1 MSERRGDDHT
11 GSRRPGPAKL
21 GDALADLL
29 AGSALGARI
38 KRAQGLSLWAAA
50 AGPQISAVTKAMSI
64 AENGTLTV
72 AVKTS
77 AWLQELSMMERTLIA
92 KVNQLA
98 EKEIVKKIRWEL
110 MR

>member
-1 MSERRGDDHT
+1 MSDRR
-11 GSRRPGPAKL
+11 GPAKV

-38 KRAQGLSLWAAA
+38 ARAEVLGHWAGAV
-50 AGPQISAVTKAMSI
+50 GPQIAAVTHARAI

-72 AVKTS
+72 DVKTS
-77 AWLQELSMMERTLIA
+77 GWIQELSMMERALIE
-92 KVNQLA
+92 KVNKSA
-98 EKEIVKKIRWEL
+98 GKDIVRRIRWEH